1 MPAEPTEIRD
11 NAPQRSQVLSVLTT
25 AENGIRMERQ
35 YGMESLKWRGSNSSG
50 HLKRMAMF
58 RISHIAEHGLTPD
71 DFEYV
76 FLNFESE
83 TLSRSTGR
91 PMRFG
96 ETEDGRNVCIVFE
109 WLEDELTVYPVTAFQ
124 VR

>member
-1 MPAEPTEIRD
+1 
-11 NAPQRSQVLSVLTT
+11 
-25 AENGIRMERQ
+25 
-35 YGMESLKWRGSNSSG
+35 
-50 HLKRMAMF
+50 MAWF
-58 RISHIAEHGLTPD
+58 EFVWSFETDGNVSHIAEHGLTPD

-96 ETEDGRNVCIVFE
+96 VTEDGRNVCIVFE